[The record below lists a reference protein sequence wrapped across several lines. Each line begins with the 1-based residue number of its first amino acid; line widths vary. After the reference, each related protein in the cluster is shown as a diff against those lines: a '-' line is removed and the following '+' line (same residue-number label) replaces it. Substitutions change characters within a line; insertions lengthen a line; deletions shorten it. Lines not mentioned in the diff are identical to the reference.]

1 MSRRKVP
8 AGAWIT
14 GLLVG
19 ALAAVLVLSLQAR
32 KNIPAGGLAAGASAA
47 PSVKASHPAAP
58 KAPEHKVPAGSG
70 TGRRVVYSVG
80 QKRVW
85 LVGADGKSQ
94 RTFAVWPGTVTPS
107 KGAYSVTFRRETGT
121 GSDGVRIENAVY
133 FGAANAFSNAVDGS
147 SPSPDPSLRTGAI
160 RERAAD
166 GKAMWDFAAK
176 GTPVQVVG

>member
-19 ALAAVLVLSLQAR
+19 ALAIVFVLSLQAR
-32 KNIPAGGLAAGASAA
+32 KEIPDGGLAGGAAPEPSAKASHSAA
-47 PSVKASHPAAP
+47 PKTPRY
-58 KAPEHKVPAGSG
+58 EVPAGSG
-70 TGRRVVYSVG
+70 TGRRVVYSLG

-94 RTFAVWPGTVTPS
+94 RTFAVWPGTVTPA
-107 KGAYSVTFRRETGT
+107 KGAFPVTFRRETGV
-121 GSDGVRIENAVY
+121 GSDGVQIENAVY
-133 FGAANAFSNAVDGS
+133 FGTSNAFSNAVDGS
-147 SPSPDPSLRTGAI
+147 SPSPDPSLRTGAV

-166 GKAMWDFAAK
+166 GKAMWDFATK
-176 GTPVQVVG
+176 GTTVQVVG